1 MAKKKK
7 IFPIMKL
14 MVQFFVLSFIGL
26 LSWASFWWAD
36 YSNPMDNIEI
46 NFSETKVLDINQ
58 YKSLLDEITNNDSS
72 KLDLYEISALIEN
85 HPYIKVARVSRHY
98 PSEIKIEIIEREPIA
113 IVNIEPMI
121 FLDENGFVLPD
132 EGNIKNYNLPVMN
145 NFNSDPKLYPQGEL
159 ALSVKVKECVVILSR
174 IQTNYPE
181 LYNNLSYLEI
191 TSSNEIKLILDEFAS
206 NLPTHVYLG
215 NNEIYARIEI
225 LKEFES
231 TLKPNKIS
239 DFSYLDMRF
248 NNQIIVK
255 RHHS

>member
-1 MAKKKK
+1 
-7 IFPIMKL
+7 
-14 MVQFFVLSFIGL
+14 MVLLKSF
-26 LSWASFWWAD
+26 
-36 YSNPMDNIEI
+36 
-46 NFSETKVLDINQ
+46 
-58 YKSLLDEITNNDSS
+58 
-72 KLDLYEISALIEN
+72 
-85 HPYIKVARVSRHY
+85 
-98 PSEIKIEIIEREPIA
+98 
-113 IVNIEPMI
+113 
-121 FLDENGFVLPD
+121 DENGFVLPD

-145 NFNSDPKLYPQGEL
+145 NFISDPKLYPQGEL
-159 ALSVKVKECVVILSR
+159 ALSVKVTECIGLLSR

-181 LYNNLSYLEI
+181 LYKNISYLEI

-239 DFSYLDMRF
+239 DFSYLDIRF

>member
-26 LSWASFWWAD
+26 LFWASFWWSD
-36 YSNPMDNIEI
+36 YSNPMESIEI
-46 NFSETKVLDINQ
+46 NFSETKVLDVNL
-58 YKSLLDEITNNDSS
+58 YKSLLDEVTNNDSS
-72 KLDLYEISALIEN
+72 KFNLYEISALIEN

-159 ALSVKVKECVVILSR
+159 
-174 IQTNYPE
+174 
-181 LYNNLSYLEI
+181 
-191 TSSNEIKLILDEFAS
+191 D
-206 NLPTHVYLG
+206 
-215 NNEIYARIEI
+215 
-225 LKEFES
+225 
-231 TLKPNKIS
+231 
-239 DFSYLDMRF
+239 
-248 NNQIIVK
+248 IV
-255 RHHS
+255 S

>member
-7 IFPIMKL
+7 IFPLMKL
-14 MVQFFVLSFIGL
+14 MVQFFVLLFIGL

-36 YSNPMDNIEI
+36 YSNPMESIEI
-46 NFSETKVLDINQ
+46 NFSETKVLDVNQ
-58 YKSLLDEITNNDSS
+58 YKSLLDEITKNESS
-72 KLDLYEISALIEN
+72 ELNLYEISALIEN

-132 EGNIKNYNLPVMN
+132 EGNIRNYNLPVMN

-159 ALSVKVKECVVILSR
+159 ALSVKVKEAISLISK
-174 IQTNYPE
+174 IKNNYSG
-181 LYNNLSYLEI
+181 LYNNLSELKI
-191 TSSNEIKLILDEFAS
+191 NSSNEIELILSD
-206 NLPTHVYLG
+206 LPTHIYLG
-215 NNEIYARIEI
+215 NEKIGSRIHT

-231 TLKPNKIS
+231 KLIPNKIS
-239 DFSYLDMRF
+239 EFSYLDMRYD
-248 NNQIIVK
+248 NQIIGK
-255 RHHS
+255 RRHLWAL